1 MNLRRA
7 LFQIHLWTGL
17 MLGIVLA
24 VLGLSGSVLVYH
36 DELLEMT
43 QKPAPRAQA
52 QGVMLPLD
60 ALMASAREAF
70 PAKRANATLILPQ
83 AKGEAAVVRF
93 QSGPSRP
100 GPQSGTDVYVDPA
113 SAKVLDVR
121 PAPYNAFI
129 GLMHDLHGR
138 LLIPGREGRQVV
150 GWLGVAMLLLGMS
163 GIVIWWPKR
172 GQWST
177 GFRIRENARGYWLY
191 RDLHGAAGIW
201 GLVVFLI
208 VSFSGVAIAFPDT
221 VRGIVT
227 LGMAQSVAAPTFDLR
242 NGPTVEPIK
251 GGKPLGLDGAVAL
264 VKARYP
270 AADIQSIAVPA
281 KRSAALRVM
290 LGSMDDGPVSTA
302 YVDPWRKQIFAMR
315 NAPGDTTDTF
325 MAWQRPLHQGS
336 GWGGLWRILVFLSGL
351 LPSLFVTTG
360 IVMWVKKR
368 RARGRVRVLASAR
381 TEGANA

>member
-1 MNLRRA
+1 MKARA
-7 LFQIHLWTGL
+7 VLFQIHLWTGL
-17 MLGIVLA
+17 TLGILLA

-43 QKPAPRAQA
+43 QAPVPQAQA
-52 QGVMLPLD
+52 PGIMLPLD
-60 ALMASAREAF
+60 ALLASAREKL
-70 PAKRANATLILPQ
+70 PAKRSNATVVLPKKMGD
-83 AKGEAAVVRF
+83 ALLVRF
-93 QSGPSRP
+93 QSGARP
-100 GPQSGTDVYVDPA
+100 GPQRGIDVYVDPA

-121 PAPYNAFI
+121 SAPYSAFI
-129 GLMHDLHGR
+129 GIMHDLHGR

-150 GWLGVAMLLLGMS
+150 GWLGVAMLLLGCT

-172 GQWST
+172 GQWSAS
-177 GFRIRENARGYWLY
+177 FRVRRNARGYWLH

-221 VRGIVT
+221 VRSIVT
-227 LGMAQSVAAPTFDLR
+227 FGAAQPAAPAFNLR
-242 NGPTVEPIK
+242 TGPEIEPIE
-251 GGKPLGLDGAVAL
+251 GRKPMGLDAVVAL
-264 VKARYP
+264 VRTQIP
-270 AADIQSIAVPA
+270 NADVRSISVPA

-290 LGSMDDGPVSTA
+290 IGSNSYGSVSTA
-302 YVDPWRKQIFAMR
+302 YVDPFRAKIVAMR
-315 NAPGDTTDTF
+315 NASSNGADAF
-325 MAWQRPLHQGS
+325 MAWQRPLHEGS
-336 GWGGLWRILVFLSGL
+336 GWGALWRILVFLSGL

-368 RARGRVRVLASAR
+368 RARVRVVPSAA

>member
-1 MNLRRA
+1 MKLRRV
-7 LFQIHLWTGL
+7 LFQVHLWTGL
-17 MLGIVLA
+17 TLGIVLA

-43 QKPAPRAQA
+43 QKPAPHAQA

-60 ALMASAREAF
+60 ALLASARGAF
-70 PAKRANATLILPQ
+70 TAKHANATIMLPHEQ
-83 AKGEAAVVRF
+83 GDAAVVRF
-93 QSGPSRP
+93 QSGPVRP
-100 GPQSGTDVYVDPA
+100 GPQTGTDVFIDPA
-113 SAKVLDVR
+113 TAKVLEVR

-129 GLMHDLHGR
+129 TLMHDLHGR

-163 GIVIWWPKR
+163 GSVIWWPKR
-172 GQWST
+172 GQWNAS
-177 GFRIRENARGYWLY
+177 FRIRRNARGYWLY
-191 RDLHGAAGIW
+191 RDLHGAVGIW

-221 VRGIVT
+221 VRSIVT
-227 LGMAQSVAAPTFDLR
+227 LGTSRSASVPVFDLR
-242 NGPTVEPIK
+242 NGPAVEPVK
-251 GGKPLGLDGAVAL
+251 GEKPLGIDGAVAL

-270 AADIQSIAVPA
+270 DADIQSIAIPA
-281 KRSAALRVM
+281 KRTAALRVM
-290 LGSMDDGPVSTA
+290 IGNMDDGPVSTA
-302 YVDPWRKQIFAMR
+302 YVDPWRKQIAAMR
-315 NAPGDTTDTF
+315 NVSSGTADTF
-325 MAWQRPLHQGS
+325 MAWQRPLHAGG

-368 RARGRVRVLASAR
+368 RARVRIVPSAV

>member
-1 MNLRRA
+1 M
-7 LFQIHLWTGL
+7 FI
-17 MLGIVLA
+17 
-24 VLGLSGSVLVYH
+24 
-36 DELLEMT
+36 
-43 QKPAPRAQA
+43 
-52 QGVMLPLD
+52 
-60 ALMASAREAF
+60 
-70 PAKRANATLILPQ
+70 
-83 AKGEAAVVRF
+83 
-93 QSGPSRP
+93 
-100 GPQSGTDVYVDPA
+100 VDPA

-177 GFRIRENARGYWLY
+177 GFRIRQNARGYWLY

-227 LGMAQSVAAPTFDLR
+227 LGMAQSVGRTNIRFAQRPHSRTNQGRKAARPR
-242 NGPTVEPIK
+242 WRCRAGE
-251 GGKPLGLDGAVAL
+251 GALSRCRYSKHRRSRQTQRRVARD
-264 VKARYP
+264 VR
-270 AADIQSIAVPA
+270 QH
-281 KRSAALRVM
+281 
-290 LGSMDDGPVSTA
+290 GDGPVSTA

-315 NAPGDTTDTF
+315 NVPGDTTDTF

>member
-1 MNLRRA
+1 MTLRRA
-7 LFQIHLWTGL
+7 LFQVHLWTGL
-17 MLGIVLA
+17 TLGIVLA

-36 DELLEMT
+36 DELLEIT

-60 ALMASAREAF
+60 ALLASARTAF
-70 PAKRANATLILPQ
+70 TAKRANATLMLPE
-83 AKGEAAVVRF
+83 AKGDAAVVRF
-93 QSGPSRP
+93 QSGPARP
-100 GPQSGTDVYVDPA
+100 GPQTGTDVFIDPA
-113 SAKVLDVR
+113 SAKVLEVR

-129 GLMHDLHGR
+129 TLMHDLHGR
-138 LLIPGREGRQVV
+138 LLIPGREGRQIV

-172 GQWST
+172 GQWCA
-177 GFRIRENARGYWLY
+177 GFRIRKNARGYWLY

-221 VRGIVT
+221 VRSIVT
-227 LGMAQSVAAPTFDLR
+227 LGMVQPSPTPIFDLR
-242 NGPTVEPIK
+242 NGPAVKPIK
-251 GGKPLGLDGAVAL
+251 GQKPLGLDGAVAL

-270 AADIQSIAVPA
+270 NADIQSIAVPV

-290 LGSMDDGPVSTA
+290 IGSMDEGPTSTA
-302 YVDPWRKQIFAMR
+302 YVDPWRKEISAMR

-336 GWGGLWRILVFLSGL
+336 GWGGLWRILVFMSGL

-368 RARGRVRVLASAR
+368 RARVRVLASAR
-381 TEGANA
+381 MESANA